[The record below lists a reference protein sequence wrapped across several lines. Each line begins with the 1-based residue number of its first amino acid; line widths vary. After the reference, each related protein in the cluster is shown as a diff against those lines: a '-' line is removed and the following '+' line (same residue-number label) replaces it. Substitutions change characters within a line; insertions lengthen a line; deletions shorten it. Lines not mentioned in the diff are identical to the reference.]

1 MQGMSQAGIME
12 AILMRVN
19 IIGCGPG
26 WIDCP
31 EDQGEN
37 WAINDLQLSK
47 KVDLVVDCHNL
58 ARAARGAEKL
68 GRRTAEDVK
77 KCIKGAKKSGVPFYT
92 TKKIKDMPG
101 VVVYPLEKIIEEF
114 DSDYFGSGVDYA
126 IALAIYKGY
135 TEIHLWGILMILKFE
150 YAHQKPSVEHWL
162 GIAKGRKIKTVVHGQ
177 GSSILKTRNGLLYGY
192 NTIQKI
198 ISEQNPE
205 FTIQDGL
212 LRKAEY

>member
-1 MQGMSQAGIME
+1 
-12 AILMRVN
+12 MRVN
-19 IIGCGPG
+19 ILGCGPG

-31 EDQGEN
+31 DGQGEV
-37 WAINDLQLSK
+37 WGVNDLQLSR

-68 GRRTAEDVK
+68 GRRNQKEVK
-77 KCIKGAKKSGVPFYT
+77 KCLKGVKKSGVPIYT
-92 TKKIKDMPG
+92 TKKIKDMPNSI
-101 VVVYPLEKIIEEF
+101 VYPLEKIIKEY

-126 IALAIYKGY
+126 IALAMYKGA
-135 TEIHLWGILMILKFE
+135 TEIHLWGILMILQFE

-162 GIAKGRKIKTVVHGQ
+162 GIAKGRGVKTVVHGQ
-177 GSSILKTRNGLLYGY
+177 GASILKTRNGLLYGY

-205 FTIQDGL
+205 FTIADGM
-212 LRKAEY
+212 LRKVEY